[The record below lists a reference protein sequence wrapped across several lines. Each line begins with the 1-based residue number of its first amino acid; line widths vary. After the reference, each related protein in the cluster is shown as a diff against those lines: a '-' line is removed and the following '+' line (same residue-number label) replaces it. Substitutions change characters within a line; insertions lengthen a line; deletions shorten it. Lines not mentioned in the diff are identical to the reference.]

1 VSGLLPRGQDL
12 FPGKM
17 KSTQFLSLI
26 NRKAA
31 YINNKLSN
39 LARSSVRLSYI
50 GHPSFVVDGKLSIF
64 LLSKDGIHLSRDGAA
79 MVVRNLESQIRL
91 RKQLSAN
98 TMTRRTPVFP
108 TSRPNN
114 NFN

>member
-17 KSTQFLSLI
+17 KSTQFLSLV

-50 GHPSFVVDGKLSIF
+50 GHP
-64 LLSKDGIHLSRDGAA
+64 
-79 MVVRNLESQIRL
+79 
-91 RKQLSAN
+91 
-98 TMTRRTPVFP
+98 
-108 TSRPNN
+108 
-114 NFN
+114 